1 MSWLNNIL
9 SFFKE
14 LKQEQVELENIDL
27 NQLGSW
33 LKKQEEEI
41 IIKNSL
47 KEVIDNYV
55 RILKAK
61 RWEFECQL
69 DQWEELFPPEKK
81 LNYKEIIIET
91 RNLLNLIV
99 FIESDLVLCTL
110 NLNTILDERTDK
122 VMRMVEDSTFS
133 NDYSYMLTEKEKNS
147 PNTNINPILQELL
160 NLDGLRSEFEKKI
173 VRSGIRVLEKLNS
186 KNQSIINCNEKIN
199 QLNKEIRSK
208 RERLDNNAIKKKE
221 KENFIDELKNNSDY
235 KNLINNNEAHKK
247 TELELDKKNEEI
259 IIYFSKLQQILKNYQ
274 QFNVTGNYVNE
285 YLVDSLKAFLNDEGL
300 SIIHALD
307 HLRAIIIS
315 GKLDLDPQLIKSSLI
330 LLEKEKV
337 NNLRQL
343 QLHIINL
350 NKKLN
355 ESNQEHENK
364 DFLEKLE
371 DANYRLQHF
380 RDQEKQLNNQINN
393 LEEDFNETI
402 EIRSREKKMFQNIVK
417 IGLNKEILIK
427 LPS

>member
-133 NDYSYMLTEKEKNS
+133 NDYYYMLTEKEKNS

-160 NLDGLRSEFEKKI
+160 NLDGLRSEFE
-173 VRSGIRVLEKLNS
+173 
-186 KNQSIINCNEKIN
+186 
-199 QLNKEIRSK
+199 
-208 RERLDNNAIKKKE
+208 
-221 KENFIDELKNNSDY
+221 
-235 KNLINNNEAHKK
+235 
-247 TELELDKKNEEI
+247 
-259 IIYFSKLQQILKNYQ
+259 
-274 QFNVTGNYVNE
+274 
-285 YLVDSLKAFLNDEGL
+285 
-300 SIIHALD
+300 
-307 HLRAIIIS
+307 
-315 GKLDLDPQLIKSSLI
+315 
-330 LLEKEKV
+330 
-337 NNLRQL
+337 
-343 QLHIINL
+343 
-350 NKKLN
+350 
-355 ESNQEHENK
+355 
-364 DFLEKLE
+364 
-371 DANYRLQHF
+371 
-380 RDQEKQLNNQINN
+380 
-393 LEEDFNETI
+393 
-402 EIRSREKKMFQNIVK
+402 
-417 IGLNKEILIK
+417 
-427 LPS
+427 